1 MTNPPSDPGRT
12 TRADNF
18 QKNLR
23 WVCGYYKSISEVCR
37 KIGINRQQFN
47 KYLNGTSEPSEY
59 NMRLICNFFGVEEY
73 EILKPHD
80 EFRYTID
87 TSEAPA
93 APAGPAAA
101 QQAGVA
107 GVSALFSRENSV
119 PNMYL
124 GYYYKYYQSFTSPG
138 KILKAFVHIYAE
150 DGASR
155 YKCIE
160 RLGDPANRT
169 DPGFVFKY
177 VGVAQLLRDRIF
189 LVDSEILLGSEISQT
204 ILYPTF
210 KSRLSVLHGLLLGVA
225 GRASREPVC
234 ARVLMEY
241 LGQEVDLKTAMRQLG
256 LYDFGSPDIADTV
269 KEAIQNDVRPGE
281 TCFRAHPR

>member
-1 MTNPPSDPGRT
+1 MRKGPSDPGHT
-12 TRADNF
+12 TRTDNF
-18 QKNLR
+18 QTNLR

-80 EFRYTID
+80 EFKYTID
-87 TSEAPA
+87 VNEAPA
-93 APAGPAAA
+93 TSADQAPARHGETATIFN
-101 QQAGVA
+101 Q
-107 GVSALFSRENSV
+107 ENNV
-119 PNMYL
+119 PSMYL
-124 GYYYKYYQSFTSPG
+124 GYYYKYYQSFSDPG
-138 KILKAFVHIYAE
+138 KILKAFVHIYT
-150 DGASR
+150 DNGISR

-169 DPGFVFKY
+169 DSRFVFKY
-177 VGVAQLLRDRIF
+177 VGVAQFLRDRIF
-189 LVDSEILLGSEISQT
+189 LVDREALLGAEISQT

-210 KSRLSVLHGLLLGVA
+210 KSRLDVLHGLLLGVA
-225 GRASREPVC
+225 GRASREPIC

-241 LGQEVDLKTAMRQLG
+241 LGPEVNLKAAMRQSG
-256 LYDFGSPDIADTV
+256 LYDFNSPDITDLI
-269 KEAIQNDVRPGE
+269 KDAILNDMRPGE
-281 TCFRAHPR
+281 TFFRAHPR

>member
-1 MTNPPSDPGRT
+1 MQKGLSDPGQT
-12 TRADNF
+12 SLTNNF

-23 WVCGYYKSISEVCR
+23 WICGYYKSISEVCR

-59 NMRLICNFFGVEEY
+59 NMRQICNFFGVEEY

-80 EFRYTID
+80 EFKHMID
-87 TSEAPA
+87 TNEPSAMLADQASGRHGEAA
-93 APAGPAAA
+93 TI
-101 QQAGVA
+101 
-107 GVSALFSRENSV
+107 FTRENNV

-124 GYYYKYYQSFTSPG
+124 GYYYKYYQSFSDPG
-138 KILKAFVHIYAE
+138 KILKAFVHIYT
-150 DGASR
+150 DDDISR

-160 RLGDPANRT
+160 RLGDPANRR
-169 DPGFVFKY
+169 DSRFVFKY
-177 VGVAQLLRDRIF
+177 VGVAQFLRDRIF
-189 LVDSEILLGSEISQT
+189 LIDREVLLKSEISQT

-210 KSRLSVLHGLLLGVA
+210 KSRLDVLHGLLLGVA

-241 LGQEVDLKTAMRQLG
+241 LGQEVNLKAAMRQSG
-256 LYDFGSPDIADTV
+256 LYDFDSPAIADNI
-269 KEAIQNDVRPGE
+269 KKAIMNDVRSGE
-281 TCFRAHPR
+281 SYFRAYPL

>member
-1 MTNPPSDPGRT
+1 MTKPSSDPGRNA
-12 TRADNF
+12 RASNF

-23 WVCGYYKSISEVCR
+23 WVCGFYKSISEVCR
-37 KIGINRQQFN
+37 KVGINRQQFN

-80 EFRYTID
+80 EFKYTID
-87 TSEAPA
+87 TSEVPA
-93 APAGPAAA
+93 ASASPAAA
-101 QQAGVA
+101 QQAGASTV
-107 GVSALFSRENSV
+107 FSRENSV
-119 PNMYL
+119 PSMYL

-138 KILKAFVHIYAE
+138 KILKAFVHIYTE
-150 DGASR
+150 DGTSQ

-177 VGVAQLLRDRIF
+177 VGVAQFLRDRIF

-210 KSRLSVLHGLLLGVA
+210 KSRLSILHGLLLGVA

-241 LGQEVDLKTAMRQLG
+241 LGQEVNLKVAMRKSG
-256 LYDFGSPDIADTV
+256 LYDFDSPDITENV
-269 KEAIQNDVRPGE
+269 KEAILNDVRPGE